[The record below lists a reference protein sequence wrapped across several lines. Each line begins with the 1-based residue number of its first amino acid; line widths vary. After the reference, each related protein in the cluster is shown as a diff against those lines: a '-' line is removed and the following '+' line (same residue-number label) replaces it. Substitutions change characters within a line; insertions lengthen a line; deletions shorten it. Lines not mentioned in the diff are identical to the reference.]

1 MSQKQRLFCSFFC
14 DMNYDEQYRDK
25 AKQQMKG
32 KWMYQKVYLFSN
44 KL

>member
-14 DMNYDEQYRDK
+14 DMNYDEQYRNE

-32 KWMYQKVYLFSN
+32 KMDVSEGIPLF
-44 KL
+44 K